1 VASSASFWLIAR
13 DTGSGRIIP
22 AFPTV
27 GCARPPGFLCVSGD
41 SNRMNWGSDELHHR
55 SAERSGWAAELREA
69 DPADVD
75 DSVTG
80 AVAFADATAADP
92 ADGPDSE
99 DSEGPTD
106 DTEDAAD
113 GPTRTC
119 GFCRGSV
126 SVEEA
131 CDADG
136 LPVGGCEWIGGASAG
151 ETEAYHRECVEGG
164 EGAFLAWGAN
174 GVLGD
179 ETE

>member
-1 VASSASFWLIAR
+1 
-13 DTGSGRIIP
+13 
-22 AFPTV
+22 
-27 GCARPPGFLCVSGD
+27 
-41 SNRMNWGSDELHHR
+41 MNWGSDELHHR
-55 SAERSGWAAELREA
+55 SAELGGWTEELHAA

-75 DSVTG
+75 ESVTG

-99 DSEGPTD
+99 DSEDPTD

-126 SVEEA
+126 PTEEA
-131 CDADG
+131 CDADSQ
-136 LPVGGCEWIGGASAG
+136 PVGGFEWIGSASAG
-151 ETEAYHRECVEGG
+151 ETETSHRKCVEGG
-164 EGAFLAWGAN
+164 ESEFLAWGAN

-179 ETE
+179 EME